1 MYNLVKRML
10 DFILSFLALIALS
23 PVFLITAIAIKLDSK
38 GPVFFYQER
47 VGKDNKHFKMYK
59 FRSMCTDAEAQL
71 EKLKAMNERE
81 GATFNMKDDPRITKV
96 GKFIRKYSIDELP
109 QLINIVKGDMSIVG
123 PRPALPSE
131 VATYSEEAMKRLTVP
146 QGLTCIWQVYERDNP
161 KFSVQV
167 ELDNKYV
174 ETRSLWL
181 DIKLIFLTVP
191 SGLSGKSAC

>member
-71 EKLKAMNERE
+71 EKLKAMLKQIKMRLVD
-81 GATFNMKDDPRITKV
+81 F
-96 GKFIRKYSIDELP
+96 
-109 QLINIVKGDMSIVG
+109 LI
-123 PRPALPSE
+123 
-131 VATYSEEAMKRLTVP
+131 Y
-146 QGLTCIWQVYERDNP
+146 
-161 KFSVQV
+161 
-167 ELDNKYV
+167 
-174 ETRSLWL
+174 
-181 DIKLIFLTVP
+181 
-191 SGLSGKSAC
+191 